1 MVSQKKKEGHAR
13 LKMGVV
19 FCHNLLMR
27 SFFLHG
33 STILLYQH
41 CSSLSHAHS
50 VGVGGED
57 SVTAASFCMASAGA
71 VHSRIT
77 TSYNLK
83 ANGQWRLSGQCSL
96 EILAGN
102 QQINRADGSMVH
114 T

>member
-1 MVSQKKKEGHAR
+1 MVSQKKKGYAR

-71 VHSRIT
+71 VHSRLQ
-77 TSYNLK
+77 SE
-83 ANGQWRLSGQCSL
+83 GPWRLIGPCSL